1 MAKFVTFK
9 PVESEKLNK
18 SEPVLKY
25 KLLSSK
31 AYPPTRETAGSIGY
45 DLRSPRFAR
54 IPPRGGTYYLPLG
67 IAFQIPEGHCG
78 RLAPK
83 SGLAIYRSIGVLAG
97 VIDQDYTGEIFV
109 LLINHDDKLSYQ
121 IRPED
126 KVVQLILEKA
136 TIARLQEVDTLD
148 DTERSPGGARSLK
161 EQSTAYNKKVLESL
175 NVYLEEDRE
184 KQYGSLQSRMTI

>member
-1 MAKFVTFK
+1 MTQEGENDSKTIFQVISDKLKKEWEHNMAKFVTFK

-25 KLLSSK
+25 KLLTSK
-31 AYPPTRETAGSIGY
+31 AYPPTRETPGSIGY

-54 IPPRGGTYYLPLG
+54 IPPKGGTYYLPLG
-67 IAFQIPEGHCG
+67 IAFQIPEGHYG

-97 VIDQDYTGEIFV
+97 VIDQDYTGEVFV

-161 EQSTAYNKKVLESL
+161 EQFTA
-175 NVYLEEDRE
+175 
-184 KQYGSLQSRMTI
+184 

>member
-1 MAKFVTFK
+1 MT
-9 PVESEKLNK
+9 
-18 SEPVLKY
+18 
-25 KLLSSK
+25 SK

-67 IAFQIPEGHCG
+67 IAFQIPEGHYG
-78 RLAPK
+78 RPAPK

-97 VIDQDYTGEIFV
+97 VIDQDYTGEVFV

-126 KVVQLILEKA
+126 KIVQLILEKA

-148 DTERSPGGARSLK
+148 DTERSPGGACSLK
-161 EQSTAYNKKVLESL
+161 EQSTA
-175 NVYLEEDRE
+175 
-184 KQYGSLQSRMTI
+184 

>member
-25 KLLSSK
+25 KLLTSK

-54 IPPRGGTYYLPLG
+54 IPPKGGTYYLLLG
-67 IAFQIPEGHCG
+67 IAFQIPEGHYG

-97 VIDQDYTGEIFV
+97 VIDQDYTGEVFV

-126 KVVQLILEKA
+126 RVVQLILEKA
-136 TIARLQEVDTLD
+136 TIAKLQEVDTLD

-161 EQSTAYNKKVLESL
+161 EQSTA
-175 NVYLEEDRE
+175 
-184 KQYGSLQSRMTI
+184 

>member
-18 SEPVLKY
+18 NEPVLKY
-25 KLLSSK
+25 KLLTSK

-67 IAFQIPEGHCG
+67 IAFQIPEGHYG
-78 RLAPK
+78 RLAPT
-83 SGLAIYRSIGVLAG
+83 SGLPIYRSIGVLAG
-97 VIDQDYTGEIFV
+97 VIDQDYTEVFV

-148 DTERSPGGARSLK
+148 DTERSPGGARS
-161 EQSTAYNKKVLESL
+161 
-175 NVYLEEDRE
+175 
-184 KQYGSLQSRMTI
+184 